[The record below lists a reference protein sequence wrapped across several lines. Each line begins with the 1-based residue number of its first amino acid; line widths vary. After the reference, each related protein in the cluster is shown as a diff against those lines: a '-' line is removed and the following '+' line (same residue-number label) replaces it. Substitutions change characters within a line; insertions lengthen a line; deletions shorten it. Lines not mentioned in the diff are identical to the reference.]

1 MTTHMHG
8 NTCNAVNAVY
18 MQSRQPMQCN
28 PFFATHAVQL
38 MQCNPCIAIHAMQP
52 IQYNPQCNPCSANH
66 AVQPMQC
73 NPCNATHAVQPMRCI
88 NPYVDFL
95 IVVSKLLIP
104 KLAYIALA
112 LHRHG

>member
-1 MTTHMHG
+1 MHLLSKIHVGGAMYKVLCQKFQISIRTTQDFSI
-8 NTCNAVNAVY
+8 VILSEFV
-18 MQSRQPMQCN
+18 
-28 PFFATHAVQL
+28 L
-38 MQCNPCIAIHAMQP
+38 L
-52 IQYNPQCNPCSANH
+52 AN
-66 AVQPMQC
+66 
-73 NPCNATHAVQPMRCI
+73 RCM

>member
-1 MTTHMHG
+1 MHLL
-8 NTCNAVNAVY
+8 
-18 MQSRQPMQCN
+18 SK
-28 PFFATHAVQL
+28 
-38 MQCNPCIAIHAMQP
+38 IHVVGAMYKVFCKKFQISIRT
-52 IQYNPQCNPCSANH
+52 IQDFSIVIISEFVLLANH
-66 AVQPMQC
+66 
-73 NPCNATHAVQPMRCI
+73 CI